1 MCRSERISRSGRDDQ
16 QSVGGTKR
24 GTTKLAAAATATVG
38 SFSQRQSSASS
49 QDAKPG
55 RHHGFVGSGRQRS
68 WHGQR
73 RQRDGRFSSETT
85 GHQHPTSSVAI
96 CKLFQRRAT
105 NEFQPWTNPS
115 KVRSIFF
122 FLNFYFFF
130 PIEFASADAFDSWC
144 RNRFAHRDKRRSERS
159 ISLDR
164 SVRSSSIPPSS
175 SPQENTD
182 TLKSEYS
189 RPMRLVITDHPSKFP
204 RFTCYKV
211 KFGWRTRIPL
221 LCN

>member
-130 PIEFASADAFDSWC
+130 PIEFASADAFDSWLY
-144 RNRFAHRDKRRSERS
+144 NSEREWKERMGERLGKKGVS
-159 ISLDR
+159 EKDR
-164 SVRSSSIPPSS
+164 EEMRK
-175 SPQENTD
+175 EKKD
-182 TLKSEYS
+182 RERKRLKEKERQTGTERGSDIA
-189 RPMRLVITDHPSKFP
+189 RKGTVIDKDGTE
-204 RFTCYKV
+204 
-211 KFGWRTRIPL
+211 
-221 LCN
+221 